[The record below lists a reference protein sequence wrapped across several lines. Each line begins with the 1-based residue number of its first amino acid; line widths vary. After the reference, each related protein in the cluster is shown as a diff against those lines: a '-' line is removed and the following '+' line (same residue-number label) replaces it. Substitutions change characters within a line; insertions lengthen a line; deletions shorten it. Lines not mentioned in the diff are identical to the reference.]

1 MFRKKIINTFSNL
14 KRDLHLR
21 TKIKSNE
28 CLNIG
33 TKEVYFKVHANK
45 DTH

>member
-1 MFRKKIINTFSNL
+1 MKKIIDASSNL

-33 TKEVYFKVHANK
+33 PEGVVFKL
-45 DTH
+45 